1 MADLILVR
9 RMNRFRHFVITCL
22 VVFSFAV
29 LGHGESTARGTLL
42 LVTVS
47 SPHETITWSAPEAK
61 LQDSGLWDSR
71 HEPRLSITRA
81 VSLARS
87 HLKSHGQPDQLP
99 LLLIELRRPQRLDR
113 PNDFYFYFLTF
124 DDPRS
129 LDPTTRQDVVV
140 LLDGSVVEP
149 VRRKT

>member
-1 MADLILVR
+1 
-9 RMNRFRHFVITCL
+9 MNRFRHFSVTCL
-22 VVFSFAV
+22 MVFSLAV
-29 LGHGESTARGTLL
+29 FVHGESTATGTLL

-47 SPHETITWSAPEAK
+47 GPHETITWSAPQAK

-71 HEPRLSITRA
+71 HEPRLSITQA

-87 HLKSHGQPDQLP
+87 HLKSHGRPDQLP
-99 LLLIELRRPQRLDR
+99 LLYLELRRPQDSR
-113 PNDFYFYFLTF
+113 NEFYFYFITF
-124 DDPRS
+124 DNPRS
-129 LDPTTRQDVVV
+129 LDPSTRQDVVV

>member
-1 MADLILVR
+1 
-9 RMNRFRHFVITCL
+9 MNRFRHFTVTCL
-22 VVFSFAV
+22 LAFSLAVFV
-29 LGHGESTARGTLL
+29 HGESTATGTLL

-61 LQDSGLWDSR
+61 LQDSGLWNSR
-71 HEPRLSITRA
+71 HEPRLSITQA

-87 HLKSHGQPDQLP
+87 HLKSHGQQDQLP
-99 LLLIELRRPQRLDR
+99 LLKIELRRPQKFDR
-113 PNDFYFYFLTF
+113 PNEFYFYFITF

-149 VRRKT
+149 VRTKT

>member
-1 MADLILVR
+1 MVFGLAV
-9 RMNRFRHFVITCL
+9 FVQ
-22 VVFSFAV
+22 
-29 LGHGESTARGTLL
+29 GESTATGTLL

-47 SPHETITWSAPEAK
+47 SQHETITWSTREAR

-71 HEPRLSITRA
+71 HEPRLSITQA

-87 HLKSHGQPDQLP
+87 YLKSHGQPDQLP
-99 LLLIELRRPQRLDR
+99 LLHLALRRPERLDR
-113 PNDFYFYFLTF
+113 PNEFYFYFITF

-129 LDPTTRQDVVV
+129 LDPSTRQDVVV

-149 VRRKT
+149 VRTKT